1 MSVSL
6 LLSWILGVVFFPV
19 TLLGSWVVVHP
30 QEEKVVL
37 VWGRLWKVLQAPG
50 LTFVN
55 LFGRK
60 VITITTK
67 QQAIEIHRTTVAD
80 ANANPIIV
88 AGICTF
94 RVVDSVKAAL
104 HVEDYLGF
112 VRSQAVAVLK
122 QVASKHPYESPDGHG
137 LKDEAVKISNV
148 MVSTLAGKVAAA
160 GVEVI
165 AYELSDLSYAPEIAP
180 AMLVRQQAQALVGAR
195 EIIVEGAVQ
204 IVKGAM
210 THLEEQGIPIE
221 PTHQSRVV
229 GNLLAIICGE
239 AKVQPTYEIQ
249 DYDSQHLTEQLAK
262 ALEHLAAIEKSIKT
276 LQAK

>member
-1 MSVSL
+1 MAM
-6 LLSWILGVVFFPV
+6 LLSWFFGILLFPI
-19 TLLGSWVVVHP
+19 TLLASWVVVHP
-30 QEEKVVL
+30 QEEKVIL
-37 VWGRLWKVLQAPG
+37 IWGHLWKVLSRPG

-67 QQAIEIHRTTVAD
+67 QQALEIHRTTVAD

-122 QVASKHPYESPDGHG
+122 QVASKYPYESPDGHG
-137 LKDEAVKISNV
+137 LKDEAAKISNE
-148 MVSTLAGKVAAA
+148 MVGVLSNKVSAA

-165 AYELSDLSYAPEIAP
+165 AYELSDLSYAPEIAQ

-195 EIIVEGAVQ
+195 KIIVEGAVE
-204 IVKGAM
+204 IVKGAI
-210 THLEEQGIPIE
+210 THLEERGIHIE
-221 PTHQSRVV
+221 PAYQSRVV

-249 DYDSQHLTEQLAK
+249 DYDAEKTTELLAK
-262 ALEHLAAIEKSIKT
+262 ALEHLAGIEKLIKA
-276 LQAK
+276 QQSK

>member
-1 MSVSL
+1 MSVF
-6 LLSWILGVVFFPV
+6 LSWALGILFFPL
-19 TLLGSWVVVHP
+19 TLLGSWVIVHP
-30 QEEKVVL
+30 QEEKVIL
-37 VWGRLWKVLQAPG
+37 IWGRLWKVLARPG

-67 QQAIEIHRTTVAD
+67 QQALEIHRTTVAD
-80 ANANPIIV
+80 ANANPIII

-94 RVVDSVKAAL
+94 RVTDSMKAAL

-122 QVASKHPYESPDGHG
+122 QVASKYPYESPDGHG
-137 LKDEAVKISNV
+137 LKDEAAKISTE
-148 MVSTLAGKVAAA
+148 MVGVLARKVSAA

-195 EIIVEGAVQ
+195 KIIVEGAVE

-210 THLEEQGIPIE
+210 THLEERGIPIE
-221 PTHQSRVV
+221 PSHQSRVI
-229 GNLLAIICGE
+229 GNLLAIICGD

-249 DYDSQHLTEQLAK
+249 DYDAQKTTDQLAK
-262 ALEHLAAIEKSIKT
+262 ALEHLAGIEKLLKAQHSS
-276 LQAK
+276 